1 MISLGDCRRPVKR
14 PQVIP
19 AVPPLATLV
28 LAMVVLVGCRPAEA
42 PSPGSAGLGDP
53 LYPGLGNG
61 GYEVSH
67 YTLNLDV
74 DVDANFIRGEASI
87 EAEATQ
93 ALSAFNLDLRGLD
106 VIEARVSDRPATHT
120 RSGHELTI
128 TPEEA
133 IPRGS
138 SFTAEVVFEGQPVI
152 EFLPGWGQRMGWVK
166 YETGIFAAGE
176 PWGSSSWYPV
186 NEHPSDKATYT
197 IVVTVPDPYEV
208 AAIGEL
214 VGVVDHGDAST
225 YTWEVRD
232 EVASYL
238 VGMAIGQFERRT
250 TEGPEGLPIVDYIE
264 MTLDPSAV
272 FGLDDVFEMLEFFND
287 TFGEYPFEAFGAIVI
302 DADFPALE
310 TQTRPVYGAGI
321 LSGEFGEI
329 VVAHELAHHWFGNLV
344 TPATWE
350 DLWLNEG
357 FATYSEWLWYA
368 HKHDSDAFDR
378 FWDEMWTD
386 EMGPP
391 GKPLPESPFA
401 WVYDRGALVVHAL
414 REEVG
419 DEDFFAILREF
430 LSRHGGGNA
439 STADFIGVA
448 EDVSG
453 KELDELFDAWLYS
466 ETPPPPPQR
475 S

>member
-1 MISLGDCRRPVKR
+1 MKR
-14 PQVIP
+14 PGVIP

-28 LAMVVLVGCRPAEA
+28 LAMLLLVGCRPVEE

-67 YTLNLDV
+67 YTLTLDV

-93 ALSAFNLDLRGLD
+93 ALSAFNLDLRGLH
-106 VIEARVSDRPATHT
+106 VTAARVSDRPATHT
-120 RSGHELTI
+120 RDGNELTV
-128 TPEEA
+128 TPQEA

-138 SFTAEVVFEGQPVI
+138 SFTADVAFEGQPLTEI
-152 EFLPGWGQRMGWVK
+152 LPGFGYLMGWVK

-176 PWGSSSWYPV
+176 PWGSSTWHPV

-197 IVVTVPDPYEV
+197 IVVTVPDPNEV
-208 AAIGEL
+208 AVIGEL
-214 VGVVDHGDAST
+214 VDVVDHGDKST

-238 VGMAIGQFERRT
+238 VGMAIGQFHRRT

-264 MTLDPSAV
+264 ATLDPSAV

-302 DADFPALE
+302 DTEFLALE
-310 TQTRPVYGAGI
+310 TQTRPVYGANM
-321 LSGEFGEI
+321 LSGGFGEP

-368 HKHDSDAFDR
+368 HRYDSDAFDR

-439 STADFIGVA
+439 STADFIEVA

>member
-1 MISLGDCRRPVKR
+1 MRDRTHPSKLPRVIAAALSL
-14 PQVIP
+14 
-19 AVPPLATLV
+19 AALA
-28 LAMVVLVGCRPAEA
+28 LAMLSLVACHPPEEA
-42 PSPGSAGLGDP
+42 APGSAGLGDP

-61 GYEVSH
+61 GYDVSH
-67 YTLNLDV
+67 YSIELDV
-74 DVDANFIRGEASI
+74 DVDANFIRGQAAI
-87 EAEATQ
+87 EAKATQ
-93 ALSAFNLDLRGLD
+93 SLSAFNLDLRGLE
-106 VIEARVSDRPATHT
+106 VIEVRVSDRPATHT
-120 RSGHELTI
+120 RSGNELTV
-128 TPEEA
+128 TPEDA
-133 IPRGS
+133 IRRGS
-138 SFTAEVVFEGQPVI
+138 TFTVDVDYQGQPVT
-152 EFLPGWGQRMGWVK
+152 EFLPGFGFRMGWVQ
-166 YETGIFAAGE
+166 YDTGIFVAGE
-176 PWGSSSWYPV
+176 PWGSSTWHPV

-197 IVVTVPDPYEV
+197 LVVTVPHPYEV

-214 VGVVDHGDAST
+214 VDVADRGDRST

-238 VGMAIGQFERRT
+238 VGMAIAQFHRTT
-250 TEGPEGLPIVDYIE
+250 TEGPGGLPIVDYVE
-264 MTLDPSAV
+264 STLDPSRL
-272 FGLDDVFEMLEFFND
+272 FGLRETPEMLEYFSD
-287 TFGEYPFEAFGAIVI
+287 TLGDYPFESYGAIVI

-321 LSGEFGEI
+321 LSGPFGEI
-329 VVAHELAHHWFGNLV
+329 VVAHELSHHWFGNLV
-344 TPATWE
+344 SPATWE

-368 HKHDSDAFDR
+368 HRHDSRAFDR

-391 GKPLPESPFA
+391 GKPLPEDPFA

-419 DEDFFAILREF
+419 DEAFFEILRGF
-430 LSRHGGGNA
+430 LSRHAGGNA
-439 STADFIGVA
+439 STADFIDVA

-453 KELDELFDAWLYS
+453 LQLDDLFDAWLYS

-475 S
+475 R